1 MTDDT
6 ESPFVT
12 VTPTVKIDWD
22 HCESLLDGSEM
33 SEEEKKA
40 FIESLWSIIL
50 SVVDLGFGLHPAQQ
64 SCGQSASLE
73 ELNTIDVVAL
83 LELSPEPAPLQPNEV
98 SADDGQEESPD
109 E

>member
-33 SEEEKKA
+33 SEDEKKE
-40 FIESLWSIIL
+40 FIESLWSIVL
-50 SVVDLGFGLHPAQQ
+50 SFVDLGFGLHPAQQ
-64 SCGQSASLE
+64 SCGQSASRD
-73 ELNTIDVVAL
+73 ELNAIDVVSL
-83 LELSPEPAPLQPNEV
+83 LELSPEPAPLHVSEV
-98 SADDGQEESPD
+98 SAAGQKENSD